1 MIYVKKYDTE
11 NGSIIAL
18 CDEELLGK
26 TLSDGNAKLDLDKYA
41 EFYRGELVDE
51 EKLKGMIDISDIY
64 SANIVGKRAV
74 GIFLEKKI
82 VKEKEVKRIRGVPFA
97 QVYSIRY

>member
-1 MIYVKKYDTE
+1 MLYIKKYETE

-26 TLSDGNAKLDLDKYA
+26 IFSNGLSKLDLDKYA
-41 EFYRGELVDE
+41 EFYKGELVNE
-51 EKLKGMIDISDIY
+51 EKAKDMINLDEIY

-82 VKEKEVKRIRGVPFA
+82 VKKSEVKTISGVPFA